1 VAAEVIKRDVN
12 GCPELEVIAAFL
24 DRRLDDTDRAEVAGH
39 LSSCESCYFAFSEAA
54 QIQPVLAKVASTPSW
69 WTNNRILWSSAAA
82 GVAAAATVVLAIT
95 GTLPFGRSSAPE
107 LTTLVAAV
115 GTDRTIEPRLT
126 GGFAHGPLRGALR
139 SSETTGMNLS
149 PDVRIA
155 AAEIEKTTGGQQS
168 AGAKQARG
176 IASLIVG
183 DIDRAVATLEEAAAQ
198 SPSNARILNDLAAA
212 YLVRGQRSGQSED
225 LSKALASVNR
235 ALNAD
240 RSLREAWFNRAY
252 ALERL
257 SMTKESRDAWQA
269 YLTIDDRSG
278 WADEARAHLRAFTAQ
293 P

>member
-54 QIQPVLAKVASTPSW
+54 QIKPVLAKVASRPSW

-82 GVAAAATVVLAIT
+82 GLAAAATVVLAIT
-95 GTLPFGRSSAPE
+95 GALPLGRSSAPE

-155 AAEIEKTTGGQQS
+155 AAEIEKTTGGRQS

-240 RSLREAWFNRAY
+240 RSLQEAWFNRAY

-257 SMTKESRDAWQA
+257 SMTKEARDAWQA
-269 YLTIDDRSG
+269 YLAIDDRSG
-278 WADEARAHLRAFTAQ
+278 WADEARVHLRAVAQ
-293 P
+293 